1 MNIVI
6 FALGSQG
13 DVQPYIALGVGL
25 QRTGHSV
32 RIATHENYER
42 AVLAHDLEFHAM
54 HGDVQALVESEE
66 MRRLLERGN
75 FLEITRRTT
84 LESQRASVQWAKD
97 GLGACQGAD
106 LLVAGVGGLFLALAF
121 AEKLELPL
129 LRAFVFPFTPTT
141 AFPGALFPKS
151 LGKLGGAVNRLSHE
165 ALRQIMWQGSRG
177 GDTLARKQVLGLP
190 PAPFFGPYASERLNR
205 FPALYGFSPSVIPQ
219 PEDWKDARVTGY
231 WFLDASSDWTPP
243 PALEAFLQ
251 SGPPPVFVG
260 FGSMGSRDPEKTA
273 ALVLEAL
280 ERTGQRAILQS
291 GWGGLRADSLPEHVH
306 VTGSV
311 PHAWLFPR
319 VAAVVH
325 HGGAGTTAA
334 GLRAGVP
341 SVIVPFF
348 GDQPFW
354 GERVHTLGVGPAP
367 IPRKQLTVERLARAI
382 QDAVSNL
389 ELRERAAALGA
400 KIQAEDGIGNAVRLL
415 EEIRPLVLEGRS
427 GRRQGAPS
435 TT

>member
-25 QRTGHSV
+25 QRAGHTV
-32 RIATHENYER
+32 RVATHENYER
-42 AVLAHDLEFHAM
+42 AVVAHNLEFHAM

-75 FLEITRRTT
+75 FLEISRRTT
-84 LESQRASVQWAKD
+84 VESQRASVQWAKD
-97 GLGACQGAD
+97 GLAACRDAE
-106 LLVAGVGGLFLALAF
+106 LLVAGVGGLFLALAL

-151 LGKLGGAVNRLSHE
+151 LGKFGGAVNRLSHE

-177 GDTLARKQVLGLP
+177 GDALARQGVLGLK
-190 PAPFFGPYASERLNR
+190 PAPFFGPYASKRLNQ
-205 FPALYGFSPSVIPQ
+205 FPALYGFSPSVIAP
-219 PEDWKDARVTGY
+219 PPDWAEARVTGY
-231 WFLDASSDWTPP
+231 WFLDAASDWTPP
-243 PALEAFLQ
+243 PALEAFLNA
-251 SGPPPVFVG
+251 GAPPVFVG

-273 ALVLEAL
+273 ALVLESL
-280 ERTGQRAILQS
+280 MRTGQRAILQS
-291 GWGGLRADSLPEHVH
+291 GWGGLRAENLPDNVH
-306 VTGSV
+306 ITGSV
-311 PHAWLFPR
+311 PHTWLFPR

-341 SVIVPFF
+341 SIIVPFF

-354 GERVHTLGVGPAP
+354 GERVSDLGVGPAP
-367 IPRKQLTVERLARAI
+367 IARKQLTADNLARAI
-382 QDAVSNL
+382 QTAVSDSRM
-389 ELRERAAALGA
+389 REKAAALGA
-400 KIQAEDGIGNAVRLL
+400 KIRLEDGIGNAARIIAEL
-415 EEIRPLVLEGRS
+415 PL
-427 GRRQGAPS
+427 
-435 TT
+435 